1 MFSFLKN
8 LFGTN
13 NNENSANENIKKT
26 IDTESLEKEF
36 TTTNKWKNIY

>member
-26 IDTESLEKEF
+26 IDTESLEK
-36 TTTNKWKNIY
+36 TVIYI